1 MKQSKRSGQGSER
14 EHKVALN
21 KENYGIRNSIAD
33 AKQRFSEMES
43 ASKTSKTKKKDKK
56 EKKMKK
62 KKSKKEK
69 DLLSD
74 DDEIEEQQQHEQR
87 HSMLEDSIR
96 HGDTE
101 NIMN

>member
-1 MKQSKRSGQGSER
+1 MTGKGKRSAQGSER
-14 EHKVALN
+14 EHKMALN
-21 KENYGIRNSIAD
+21 KENNGMRSSIAD
-33 AKQRFSEMES
+33 YKERLSAMES

-74 DDEIEEQQQHEQR
+74 EDEIEEQ
-87 HSMLEDSIR
+87 
-96 HGDTE
+96 
-101 NIMN
+101 

>member
-14 EHKVALN
+14 EQKVAIN

-74 DDEIEEQQQHEQR
+74 DDEIEEQ
-87 HSMLEDSIR
+87 
-96 HGDTE
+96 
-101 NIMN
+101 